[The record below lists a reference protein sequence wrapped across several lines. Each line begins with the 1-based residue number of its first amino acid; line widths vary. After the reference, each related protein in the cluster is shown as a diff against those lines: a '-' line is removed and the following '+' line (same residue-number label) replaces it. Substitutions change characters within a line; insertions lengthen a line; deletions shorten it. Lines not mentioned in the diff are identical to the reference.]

1 MRVCDGTPETSLL
14 AVAHSVNYNSAILLD
29 QRRENMLR
37 NIPVIACLALTFLT
51 LACSNTSAPPPDTS
65 AADLQAV
72 KDVETA
78 WVKDAA
84 TKDPDRWASYFTE
97 DGSGLYPGTATL
109 NGKAAIRAAMAPLM
123 ADPNFSTTF
132 ISTRAVAS
140 KGGDMV
146 YSQGTYV
153 MTMTD
158 PKTKQTVTDKGKYL
172 TVYMKQPDGSWKAV
186 ADTFNS
192 DSHM

>member
-1 MRVCDGTPETSLL
+1 
-14 AVAHSVNYNSAILLD
+14 
-29 QRRENMLR
+29 MLR
-37 NIPVIACLALTFLT
+37 NMLLIACLALACLT
-51 LACSNTSAPPPDTS
+51 VGCSNTSAPPPDTR

-72 KDVETA
+72 KEVEIA

-84 TKDPDRWASYFTE
+84 TKDPDKWASYFTE
-97 DGSGLYPGTATL
+97 DGSGLYPGAAIL
-109 NGKAAIRAAMAPLM
+109 NGRAAIRAAMAPMM
-123 ADPNFSTTF
+123 ADPNFALTF
-132 ISTRAVAS
+132 QSIRAMAS

-153 MTMTD
+153 LTITD
-158 PKTKQTVTDKGKYL
+158 PKTKQPMTDKGKYL

-192 DSHM
+192 DLHM

>member
-1 MRVCDGTPETSLL
+1 
-14 AVAHSVNYNSAILLD
+14 
-29 QRRENMLR
+29 MLR
-37 NIPVIACLALTFLT
+37 KITVVACLVFAFLT
-51 LACSNTSAPPPDTS
+51 AGCSNSSAPPADTR

-72 KDVETA
+72 KDVEAA
-78 WVKDAA
+78 WIKDAA
-84 TKDPDRWASYFTE
+84 TKDADKWASYFTE
-97 DGSGLYPGTATL
+97 DGSGLYPGAPTL
-109 NGKAAIRAAMAPLM
+109 NGRPAIRAAMAQIL
-123 ADPNFSTTF
+123 ADPNFSLTF
-132 ISTRAVAS
+132 ESTRAIAS

-158 PKTKQTVTDKGKYL
+158 PKTKQPMTDKGKYM
-172 TVYMKQPDGSWKAV
+172 TVYMKQSDGTWKAV